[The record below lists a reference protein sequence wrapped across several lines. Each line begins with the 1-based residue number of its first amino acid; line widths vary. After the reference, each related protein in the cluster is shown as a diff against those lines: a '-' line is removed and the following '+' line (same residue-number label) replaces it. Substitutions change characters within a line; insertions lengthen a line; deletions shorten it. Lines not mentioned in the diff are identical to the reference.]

1 MSINAGMSLKQAR
14 TIAVDAQKRMATNL
28 SETGELI
35 SDNLYR
41 FRLSQ
46 RSSLNLKLKGLN
58 ANATAELLQDK
69 NQNERFD
76 RSELITKS
84 KRSGNHADAIKIA
97 DLKQGTYFVRV
108 TPNADSRNYQL
119 VVSAIPQGQGNQ
131 PVNSSRF
138 NSWSATQ
145 NRKVAAEQKR
155 SGYQLQRGESG
166 QFYIRQEPSSQRSL
180 NRSERKNTFQKA
192 RASGAV
198 DRWNASF
205 INRNSRNYA
214 NYRSY
219 NFNNPNASLDL
230 GAQGKSG
237 NIIARLKQDYGK
249 GSPNRNIK
257 TRYFAMQA
265 WTRVQLEDGKF
276 YRITSHSDDGTRFL
290 FKQPGTN
297 QTVTEIGGDW
307 RNRTTKEGP
316 WSQMVVTGQGG
327 AYDFYVQYYEKTGN
341 STINVQLE
349 EIQPTSRVV
358 STSAINMRGQ
368 ASTVG
373 NSPTGSLNSGD
384 TFTVLRKVR
393 SANDAAYPDWYQIA
407 TSDGKQGFVAADS
420 RLVQLVEDPNAATIG
435 GTQKPTTNPSTPVD
449 VPTPGPV
456 TPPLPGGGTSSGG
469 TKGFTFS
476 TTYARENTYF
486 KQDLAEISSPYY
498 YSSSYKPMIE
508 EVAARYDWLQPSVI
522 AAIGSRESA
531 WGLLLSPKGPGGT
544 GDGGHGRGLMQID
557 DRFHTEFI
565 NSGKWRDPKENM
577 NYGIE
582 SVLKP
587 NYNYLDRNTNLQG
600 KELLR
605 AALASYNA
613 GLGNVMDAYEAGLDV
628 DYYTT
633 GKDYGRD
640 VLDRAGWFQ
649 LQGWN

>member
-1 MSINAGMSLKQAR
+1 MDLKQAR
-14 TIAVDAQKRMATNL
+14 TIAVDAQKRIATNF

-35 SDNLYR
+35 SDNLYQ
-41 FRLSQ
+41 FRLNQ
-46 RSSLNLKLKGLN
+46 RSSFNLKLKGSN
-58 ANATAELLQDK
+58 ANATVDLLQDR
-69 NQNERFD
+69 NNNGQID
-76 RSELITKS
+76 RGELMAKS
-84 KRSGNHADAIKIA
+84 KRSGNPSDAMKINS
-97 DLKQGTYFVRV
+97 LKQGTYFIRV
-108 TPNADSRNYQL
+108 TPNANARSYQL
-119 VVSAIPQGQGNQ
+119 VLSATPQGQ
-131 PVNSSRF
+131 SSLATGTNRF

-145 NRKVAAEQKR
+145 NRKVTGEQRR

-166 QFYIRQEPSSQRSL
+166 QFYIRQQPSSIQQRSL
-180 NRSERKNTFQKA
+180 NRSERKTTFQKA
-192 RASGAV
+192 KASGAV

-214 NYRSY
+214 NYRGY
-219 NFNNPNASLDL
+219 NFNNPDASLDL
-230 GAQGKSG
+230 GTQGKSG
-237 NIIARLKQDYGK
+237 TIIARLKQDYGE
-249 GSPNRNIK
+249 GSPNRSIK

-276 YRITSHSDDGTRFL
+276 YRITSQSDDGTRFL

-307 RNRTTKEGP
+307 RNRTTKQGP
-316 WSQMVVTGQGG
+316 WSQMVVSGQGG

-349 EIQPTSRVV
+349 EVQPTSRVV
-358 STSAINMRGQ
+358 STSAINLRGQ

-373 NSPTGSLNSGD
+373 NNPTGSLNPGD
-384 TFTVLRKVR
+384 TFTVLKKVR

-407 TSDGKQGFVAADS
+407 TSDGRQGFVAADS
-420 RLVQLVEDPNAATIG
+420 RLVQLAEDPNAATIG
-435 GTQKPTTNPSTPVD
+435 GSQKPTPTPSTPVD
-449 VPTPGPV
+449 VPGSGTV

-476 TTYARENTYF
+476 TSYARDNTYF

-531 WGLLLSPKGPGGT
+531 WGLLLAPKGPGGT

-557 DRFHTEFI
+557 DRFHQTFI
-565 NSGKWRDPKENM
+565 SSGKWRDPKENL